1 MKVLLYGILRSIAGR
16 KEITSSASSVPL
28 LLGELADAFGKRM
41 NAYLFE
47 QDHVESLTVVKN
59 GRVMTR
65 SERAQASLGE
75 GDVIELLS
83 PIGGG

>member
-16 KEITSSASSVPL
+16 KETTSRASSIPQL
-28 LLGELADAFGKRM
+28 LSELADAFGKRM
-41 NAYLFE
+41 RAYLFE
-47 QDHVESLTVVKN
+47 QDRIESLTVVRN

-65 SERAQASLGE
+65 SERTKACLEEA
-75 GDVIELLS
+75 DVIELLS